1 MQSLSKYNKG
11 IKYLLCTIDIFS
23 KCAWVIPFKDKRGTS
38 IVNAFQKMINWVK
51 YGLIKAVNFTITLLK
66 IFWKWIILKYTQHI
80 MKENLLLLKDL
91 LELWKRRF
99 LSTWQLFQ
107 IFFFVVD
114 VLDDI
119 VNKFTVHRTIKMK
132 PIDVTPNS
140 YVKYNEDSNK

>member
-1 MQSLSKYNKG
+1 
-11 IKYLLCTIDIFS
+11 
-23 KCAWVIPFKDKRGTS
+23 
-38 IVNAFQKMINWVK
+38 
-51 YGLIKAVNFTITLLK
+51 
-66 IFWKWIILKYTQHI
+66 